1 MGGPPRHASV
11 PTRRRA
17 KLAKGAAAVM
27 RPTVRYEALKT
38 PAQLIFKALQR
49 VRVRLV
55 SQCNDVIL

>member
-1 MGGPPRHASV
+1 V